1 MPVNALLSLSPSDN
15 LSQWARGHGFD
26 SLSKSLCNEHNPID
40 LYILYSN
47 VLYVIALIEIPF
59 TGDTS
64 ALLKLLQ
71 EKMKDYNENCSIL
84 C

>member
-1 MPVNALLSLSPSDN
+1 MSPSDN
-15 LSQWARGHGFD
+15 LSQWARGDGFD

-40 LYILYSN
+40 LYTLYSK